1 MIMTQAE
8 LNEILEKHKKWL
20 NNEPGGER
28 ANLSGSD
35 LSCSNLS
42 RCNLSRCNLSH
53 CNLSACDLCGSNL
66 RGCDLRGSDLRGCNL
81 RGCNLRGSDLRGCD
95 LSGSDLRGCDL
106 SGSNL
111 SGSDLR
117 GCNLDFSCLP
127 LWCGSLY
134 AYFDDRQIV
143 QFVYHAVRVGLR
155 SPNVSDEV
163 KTELRKMAPLANRF
177 HRAEECG
184 VIEE

>member
-66 RGCDLRGSDLRGCNL
+66 RGSDLR
-81 RGCNLRGSDLRGCD
+81 
-95 LSGSDLRGCDL
+95 
-106 SGSNL
+106 
-111 SGSDLR
+111 GSDLR

-143 QFVYHAVRVGLR
+143 QFVYHAVRAGLR

-163 KTELRKMAPLANRF
+163 KAELRKMAPLANRF